1 MFDVDGDGTV
11 APMEL
16 ARGAELYKDS
26 KKTAKRLMI
35 FSGVLLIILVALVAV
50 IVSLTAVVVEETKE
64 TKADNSGALVKKGT
78 STPVGTAKA
87 TKSLALFDMPGQT
100 AGVLSGVKLINL
112 KQFGTLLGYT
122 R

>member
-1 MFDVDGDGTV
+1 M
-11 APMEL
+11 L
-16 ARGAELYKDS
+16 RG
-26 KKTAKRLMI
+26 
-35 FSGVLLIILVALVAV
+35 V
-50 IVSLTAVVVEETKE
+50 VSLTAVVVEETKE
-64 TKADNSGALVKKGT
+64 TKADSSGALVKKGT

-122 R
+122 ITGYRATDTKVTFLASSGDVVAVDNNFINVTSASGMP